1 MAIYASDEVLDNEPV
16 EDRSYGIIPIQL
28 IPSTSPSTELSST
41 ISTAN
46 TQVLL
51 IKQKSGNPSQSTYWA
66 FPKGHAE
73 SYDLSNIH
81 AAIRE
86 THEEAGLII
95 PESGILYKDAEGLT
109 ERYKSRSKGC
119 VKEVRYWIGLAG
131 WHGEA
136 KIKIEE
142 PKVVD
147 ARWLV
152 WREALELI
160 TFERGR
166 ELLRR
171 AMELLDRDSQIQG

>member
-1 MAIYASDEVLDNEPV
+1 MAIYASDEVRDNEPV
-16 EDRSYGIIPIQL
+16 EDRSYGIIPIRP
-28 IPSTSPSTELSST
+28 IPSTSPSTELAST

-51 IKQKSGNPSQSTYWA
+51 IKQKSGNPLQSTYWA
-66 FPKGHAE
+66 FPKGHVE

-81 AAIRE
+81 TAIRE

-95 PESGILYKDAEGLT
+95 PESGILFKDAEGLT
-109 ERYKSRSKGC
+109 ERYRSRTKGC

-131 WHGEA
+131 GEA
-136 KIKIEE
+136 KVKIEE
-142 PKVVD
+142 PKVID

-171 AMELLDRDSQIQG
+171 AMELLDRDGQIQG